1 MKVLQKSFVHRKPSP
16 HCVHSSH
23 YFLQIFMVCF
33 SQFRKPRGPV
43 FQDPGRCPG
52 SVFLFFLHFTEVLLY
67 TGTYYFQFKD
77 LLKMKVRLR
86 AFYRRK
92 QDTEI
97 GLEIQSYN
105 LKYLIRA
112 SSSKVKKEMSK
123 IEYPPTKKINMGAF
137 I

>member
-1 MKVLQKSFVHRKPSP
+1 
-16 HCVHSSH
+16 
-23 YFLQIFMVCF
+23 
-33 SQFRKPRGPV
+33 
-43 FQDPGRCPG
+43 
-52 SVFLFFLHFTEVLLY
+52 
-67 TGTYYFQFKD
+67 
-77 LLKMKVRLR
+77 MKVRLR

-123 IEYPPTKKINMGAF
+123 IEYPLTKKINMGAF